1 MLVIVP
7 PSRRTHADREERLR
21 AAGVGPDE
29 LRRISSPCGLDVGAR
44 TPAETA
50 IAVLAEILALRAGRA
65 GGRLAEA
72 SGPIH
77 SRPAGATAA

>member
-1 MLVIVP
+1 V
-7 PSRRTHADREERLR
+7 S
-21 AAGVGPDE
+21 DE
-29 LRRISSPCGLDVGAR
+29 DLRRISSPCGLDVGAR

-77 SRPAGATAA
+77 SRESVSAAPTR